1 VTTAKDLDQNII
13 AISKVLLNNNLPS
26 DVIVLIL
33 DHLEAIK
40 TQTNK
45 EINKREKA
53 VFALVEDVYN
63 NGEDEEPAKKDYA
76 KLATAFNS
84 NQNYTAR
91 EISEIFK
98 LPKQSVY
105 KLMDKVG
112 VKRIKRVGQPSFYA
126 GSDIKAAF

>member
-1 VTTAKDLDQNII
+1 MNARDLDNNIL
-13 AISKVLLNNNLPS
+13 AISKVLVSNNLPHE
-26 DVIVLIL
+26 VIMLVL
-33 DHLEAIK
+33 DHLDQIK
-40 TQTNK
+40 TQTNR

-53 VFALVEDVYN
+53 VFALVEDAYN
-63 NGEDEEPAKKDYA
+63 NVDDEEPAKKDYA
-76 KLATAFNS
+76 KLATAFNPT
-84 NQNYTAR
+84 QNYTAR
-91 EISEIFK
+91 EISEILK